1 MENKKMNFY
10 QLLQLSN
17 GKIKENIRNS
27 KTFKGKLYHHFVLF
41 SRAVLVVIFCVLF
54 VTVMDMLFGD
64 ENSGMAVIL
73 VVMVLLL
80 RHIHFSYCIGDS
92 LAGLAIVLL
101 VLTFFPCLS
110 WAVPVWAAIFVHFV
124 GLMII
129 ILLTTQKPEMGN
141 GGFFAFAYAYLV
153 GNAEG
158 IEGVLLLN
166 RFWMAVVGFVICGLI
181 LVVDHRHKDREIRFS
196 HYLKSFSLKNMKSL
210 WQLRLAIGVSIILT
224 LGLIFGVHRFMWMS
238 FACSTILAKY
248 PVADEHKRFLERIEG
263 VVLGCILY
271 FLLCQILPSEY
282 YSLIGLVFGAVLGY
296 CVKYRNK
303 ATVIC
308 FMALAI
314 AEPLYGVA
322 GAALLR
328 VTNNVM
334 GAVFALLFA
343 DFFDV
348 FVIQKCMH
356 RHKKEHVPAK
366 K

>member
-1 MENKKMNFY
+1 MNFY

-17 GKIKENIRNS
+17 GKIKEKIRDS
-27 KTFKGKLYHHFVLF
+27 KTTKDKYYYRFVLF
-41 SRAVLVVIFCVLF
+41 SRSVLVVIFCVLF
-54 VTVMDMLFGD
+54 VSVMDMLFGD

-92 LAGLAIVLL
+92 LVGLAIILL
-101 VLTFFPCLS
+101 ILTFFPSLS
-110 WAVPVWAAIFVHFV
+110 WMVPVWAAIFVHFV
-124 GLMII
+124 GLMVI

-158 IEGVLLLN
+158 IEGALLLN

-181 LVVDHRHKDREIRFS
+181 LIVDHRHKDREIHFG
-196 HYLKSFSLKNMKSL
+196 HYLRTFSLSNMKSL
-210 WQLRLAIGVSIILT
+210 WQLRLAIGVSILLT
-224 LGLIFGVHRFMWMS
+224 LGLIFDVPRFMWMS

-263 VVLGCILY
+263 VLLGCILY
-271 FLLCQILPSEY
+271 YILCQFLPAAY
-282 YSLIGLVFGAVLGY
+282 YTWIGLIGGVVLGY

-308 FMALAI
+308 FMALYI
-314 AEPLYGVA
+314 AEPIYGVGTA
-322 GAALLR
+322 SVLR
-328 VTNNVM
+328 VADNVM

-343 DFFDV
+343 DFFNV
-348 FVIQKCMH
+348 FVIQKCIH
-356 RHKKEHVPAK
+356 RHKKGHVPAK
-366 K
+366 N